1 MSGRLVARNVF
12 VLLGGFQTLLLGA
25 AMCLAFLLFTIAV
38 PVFLSSATINSILLS
53 SAWFGI
59 LAVGTTF
66 ALAAGAADFSIMANT
81 ALSGIVAAGVS
92 GSLSPVIGVPA
103 AIGAAMAIG
112 LVNGV
117 IVVRFRVNGFLAT
130 LVMAGAVRGVDYLLG
145 SGTRGIAVTDDF
157 MGNVLALEIGPFP
170 VTFGL
175 VIVLA
180 LGGAFVMRW
189 TRFGRTLLAVGG
201 SPTAARL
208 AGLDPSRTVMI
219 GYLISGAAA
228 GIGGIVLASRL
239 GAGIPAAAVN
249 QELALFG
256 AVLIAGT
263 SLWGGRANVV
273 GSIVAILL
281 LQIIYTGLVLSGYPE
296 RLQPILA
303 SILLIASVW
312 YVQSDAGDRLQ
323 SLRLRLPRPARSR
336 APAAGRPWRRRH
348 IRPSDVDMTG
358 ARGPI
363 RRAPARAIH

>member
-1 MSGRLVARNVF
+1 VSGKRVVRNVF
-12 VLLGGFQTLLLGA
+12 DLLGGFQTAVLVIGVVVALLY
-25 AMCLAFLLFTIAV
+25 FTLTNAQ
-38 PVFLSSATINSILLS
+38 FLSSFTILSILLS

-59 LAVGTTF
+59 LAIGTTF
-66 ALAAGAADFSIMANT
+66 ALATGAADFSIMATT
-81 ALSGIVAAGVS
+81 ALSGLVAAGVS
-92 GSLSPVIGVPA
+92 GGLSPIIGVPA
-103 AIGAAMAIG
+103 AILAAIAIG
-112 LVNGV
+112 LLNGV
-117 IVVRFRVNGFLAT
+117 IVVRFGVNGFLAT

-145 SGTRGIAVTDDF
+145 KGNIGIAVTDDF
-157 MGNVLALEIGPFP
+157 MGQVLATKVGPFP
-170 VTFGL
+170 LVFGL
-175 VIVLA
+175 VIILA

-228 GIGGIVLASRL
+228 GIAGVVLASRL
-239 GAGIPAAAVN
+239 GAGIPAAAAN

-281 LQIIYTGLVLSGYPE
+281 LQTVYSGLVLSGYPE

-303 SILLIASVW
+303 SILLLASVW
-312 YVQSDAGDRLQ
+312 YVQSDTVDLMERM
-323 SLRLRLPRPARSR
+323 RLRRPRTADPSPPAGPGAGSPTSSSLPTS
-336 APAAGRPWRRRH
+336 
-348 IRPSDVDMTG
+348 T
-358 ARGPI
+358 
-363 RRAPARAIH
+363 

>member
-1 MSGRLVARNVF
+1 VNGRRTIRNVF
-12 VLLGGFQTLLLGA
+12 DLLGGFQTLLLVA
-25 AMCLAFLLFTIAV
+25 ALVLAVLIFV
-38 PVFLSSATINSILLS
+38 VQNPQFLSSATVRSILLS
-53 SAWFGI
+53 SSWFGI

-66 ALAAGAADFSIMANT
+66 ALATGAADFSIMANT
-81 ALSGIVAAGVS
+81 ALSGIVAAAVS
-92 GSLSPVIGVPA
+92 GTLSPVIGVPA
-103 AIGAAMAIG
+103 AIVAAMTVG
-112 LVNGV
+112 LLNGV

-145 SGTRGIAVTDDF
+145 RGTTGVAVTDDF
-157 MGNVLALEIGPFP
+157 MGHVLAIEFGPFP
-170 VTFGL
+170 AVFGL
-175 VIVLA
+175 VVVLA

-189 TRFGRTLLAVGG
+189 TTFGRTLLAVGG
-201 SPTAARL
+201 SPGAARL

-239 GAGIPAAAVN
+239 GAGIPAAGAN

-273 GSIVAILL
+273 GSIVAIVL
-281 LQIIYTGLVLSGYPE
+281 LQIVYTGLVLSGYPE

-312 YVQSDAGDRLQ
+312 YVQSDAEDRLQ
-323 SLRLRLPRPARSR
+323 RLRPRRPTRADPGPPKKGGTGSAERSSS
-336 APAAGRPWRRRH
+336 PMG
-348 IRPSDVDMTG
+348 S
-358 ARGPI
+358 
-363 RRAPARAIH
+363 

>member
-1 MSGRLVARNVF
+1 VSGRRVVRNVF
-12 VLLGGFQTLLLGA
+12 ELLGGFQTALLVFGVVV
-25 AMCLAFLLFTIAV
+25 AFLYFSVTNAQ
-38 PVFLSSATINSILLS
+38 FLSSFTILSILLS
-53 SAWFGI
+53 SSWFGI

-66 ALAAGAADFSIMANT
+66 ALAAGAADFSIMATT
-81 ALSGIVAAGVS
+81 ALSGLVAAGVS
-92 GSLSPVIGVPA
+92 GALSPIIGVPA
-103 AIGAAMAIG
+103 AILAAMAIG

-117 IVVRFRVNGFLAT
+117 IVVRFGVNGFLAT

-145 SGTRGIAVTDDF
+145 KGNVGIAVTDDF
-157 MGNVLALEIGPFP
+157 MGHVLATEIGPFP
-170 VTFGL
+170 VAFGL
-175 VIVLA
+175 VLILA
-180 LGGAFVMRW
+180 FGGAFVMRW

-201 SPTAARL
+201 SPVAARL
-208 AGLDPSRTVMI
+208 AGLDPSRTIMI

-228 GIGGIVLASRL
+228 GIAGIVLASRL

-281 LQIIYTGLVLSGYPE
+281 LQIVYTGLALSGYPE

-312 YVQSDAGDRLQ
+312 YVQSDTVDLLQ
-323 SLRLRLPRPARSR
+323 RLRLRQPKPAD
-336 APAAGRPWRRRH
+336 PGPPTGGAAGSANTSNLPM
-348 IRPSDVDMTG
+348 ST
-358 ARGPI
+358 
-363 RRAPARAIH
+363 

>member
-1 MSGRLVARNVF
+1 MNGRYVVRNVF
-12 VLLGGFQTLLLGA
+12 DLVGGVPTLLLVIA
-25 AMCLAFLLFTIAV
+25 TLLAVLFFGMGNAQ
-38 PVFLSSATINSILLS
+38 FLSSATMLSILLS
-53 SAWFGI
+53 SSWFGI

-66 ALAAGAADFSIMANT
+66 ALAAGAADFSIMATT

-92 GSLSPVIGVPA
+92 GSLSPIIGVPA
-103 AIGAAMAIG
+103 AIAAAMAIG
-112 LVNGV
+112 LLNGL
-117 IVVRFRVNGFLAT
+117 IVVRFGVNGFLAT

-145 SGTRGIAVTDDF
+145 KGTRGIAVTDDF
-157 MGNVLALEIGPFP
+157 MGHVLAFEVGPFP
-170 VTFGL
+170 LVFGL

-201 SPTAARL
+201 SPAAARL
-208 AGLDPSRTVMI
+208 AGLDPSRTIMI

-249 QELALFG
+249 QELSLFG

-281 LQIIYTGLVLSGYPE
+281 LQIVYTGLVLSGYPE

-312 YVQSDAGDRLQ
+312 YVQSDTVDLLQ
-323 SLRLRLPRPARSR
+323 RLRLRRPKPADPGAPTGGGAGSANTSNLPMS
-336 APAAGRPWRRRH
+336 
-348 IRPSDVDMTG
+348 T
-358 ARGPI
+358 
-363 RRAPARAIH
+363 

>member
-1 MSGRLVARNVF
+1 MTTLPGGAGRHIGRNIFDLVGGVPTVLLVIATLVALLVF
-12 VLLGGFQTLLLGA
+12 SIESGQ
-25 AMCLAFLLFTIAV
+25 
-38 PVFLSSATINSILLS
+38 FLSSATVRSILLS

-66 ALAAGAADFSIMANT
+66 ALATGAADFSIMATT

-103 AIGAAMAIG
+103 AILAAMTIG
-112 LVNGV
+112 LLNGV
-117 IVVRFRVNGFLAT
+117 IVVRFGVNGFLAT
-130 LVMAGAVRGVDYLLG
+130 LVMAGAVRGVDYLLSKG
-145 SGTRGIAVTDDF
+145 PIGIAVTDDF
-157 MGNVLALEIGPFP
+157 MGHLLAVEIGPFP
-170 VTFGL
+170 IVFGL
-175 VIVLA
+175 VIILA

-201 SPTAARL
+201 SPVAARL
-208 AGLDPSRTVMI
+208 AGLHPARTIMI

-239 GAGIPAAAVN
+239 GAGIPTAALN
-249 QELALFG
+249 QELSLFG

-281 LQIIYTGLVLSGYPE
+281 LQIVYTGLVLNGYPE
-296 RLQPILA
+296 RFQPILA

-312 YVQSDAGDRLQ
+312 YVQSDEVDLLER
-323 SLRLRLPRPARSR
+323 LRLRRPRPADPGPPTRGGS
-336 APAAGRPWRRRH
+336 AGPAT
-348 IRPSDVDMTG
+348 SDVPMST
-358 ARGPI
+358 
-363 RRAPARAIH
+363 

>member
-1 MSGRLVARNVF
+1 VSGRHVLRNVF
-12 VLLGGFQTLLLGA
+12 DLLGGFQTVLLLIA
-25 AMCLAFLLFTIAV
+25 TALAVLFFAMND
-38 PVFLSSATINSILLS
+38 PQFLSSFTILSVLLS
-53 SAWFGI
+53 SSWFGI

-66 ALAAGAADFSIMANT
+66 ALAAGAADFSIMATT

-92 GSLSPVIGVPA
+92 GALSPVIGVPA
-103 AIGAAMAIG
+103 AIAAAMAIG
-112 LVNGV
+112 LLNGL
-117 IVVRFRVNGFLAT
+117 IVVRFGVNGFLAT

-157 MGNVLALEIGPFP
+157 MGHVLALEVGPFP
-170 VTFGL
+170 LVFGL

-180 LGGAFVMRW
+180 LGGAFIMRW

-201 SPTAARL
+201 SPAAARL
-208 AGLDPSRTVMI
+208 AGLDPSRTIMI

-228 GIGGIVLASRL
+228 GVGGIVLASRL

-249 QELALFG
+249 QELSLFG

-281 LQIIYTGLVLSGYPE
+281 LQIVYTGLVLSGYPE

-303 SILLIASVW
+303 SFLLLASVW
-312 YVQSDAGDRLQ
+312 YVQSDVVDL
-323 SLRLRLPRPARSR
+323 
-336 APAAGRPWRRRH
+336 WRRF
-348 IRPSDVDMTG
+348 RPRRPGPTVPGPPTRDGAGGPKTSRLSTG
-358 ARGPI
+358 S
-363 RRAPARAIH
+363 